1 MIIIFLVGFIFTLFG
16 SIGYDAM
23 SIISYVVSE
32 GNLKSENGILVDKLG
47 EASSYL
53 DRCINGDGK
62 IEEALGLK
70 GQDIGSFDNINI
82 VQDQI
87 REAEKNFT
95 QMKDCVALRGISEQI
110 EGRYNFSIP
119 TLMLIKDNKDY
130 PTNSDNLD
138 MKDYLVFNYYL
149 EGMNVA
155 IRNAGNNYESWSTT
169 TGDKDKTCTED
180 ISYDEEIIFYPSKCK
195 L

>member
-1 MIIIFLVGFIFTLFG
+1 
-16 SIGYDAM
+16 
-23 SIISYVVSE
+23 
-32 GNLKSENGILVDKLG
+32 
-47 EASSYL
+47 
-53 DRCINGDGK
+53 
-62 IEEALGLK
+62 
-70 GQDIGSFDNINI
+70 
-82 VQDQI
+82 
-87 REAEKNFT
+87 
-95 QMKDCVALRGISEQI
+95 
-110 EGRYNFSIP
+110 
-119 TLMLIKDNKDY
+119 MLIKDNKDY

-195 L
+195 PLDRPWINRETGDDIKGRATIISAQWIY